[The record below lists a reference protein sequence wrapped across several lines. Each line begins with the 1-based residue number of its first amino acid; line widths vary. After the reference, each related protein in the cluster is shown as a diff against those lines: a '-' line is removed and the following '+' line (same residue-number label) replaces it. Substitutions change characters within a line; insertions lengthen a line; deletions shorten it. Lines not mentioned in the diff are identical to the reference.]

1 MTLKDDLWFLKIAL
15 EEAEK
20 AYKLDE
26 VPIGAVIVNDKSEI
40 ISKAHNLKEKN
51 FNPCGHAEIIAIT
64 EAAQKQ
70 KDWRLID
77 CTMYVTLEPC
87 PMCLAALVQARIK
100 RLVFGA
106 YDSKGGALSLNYRL
120 HNDQKL
126 NHQFQVLG
134 GLEHFQCSRII
145 SNYFKAK
152 RTEYKFKT

>member
-40 ISKAHNLKEKN
+40 ISKTHNLKEKN